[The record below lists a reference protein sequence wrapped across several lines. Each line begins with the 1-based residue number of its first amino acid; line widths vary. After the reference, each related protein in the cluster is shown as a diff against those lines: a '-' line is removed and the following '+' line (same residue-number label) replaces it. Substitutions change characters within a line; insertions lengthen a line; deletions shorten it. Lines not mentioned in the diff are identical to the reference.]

1 MAPDGDGATSIEEER
16 RLFYVAV
23 TRARDRLYLCRA
35 NRAECAENPSRARQ
49 AWLPPR
55 DPPELYEEREES
67 ARVAP
72 QMDKVKAGA
81 AGVLAAI
88 LGEGN
93 GTGEIDPIKR
103 PFVPRPRGR

>member
-1 MAPDGDGATSIEEER
+1 MRGKPVPRT
-16 RLFYVAV
+16 
-23 TRARDRLYLCRA
+23 
-35 NRAECAENPSRARQ
+35 PSRF
-49 AWLPPR
+49 LMEIPT
-55 DPPELYEEREES
+55 ELYEEREES
-67 ARVAP
+67 TPIAP

-93 GTGEIDPIKR
+93 GTGEIDLLKR